1 MPNKFINIGDLFLM
15 GFGRENDGGA
25 PSALVQSNP
34 TILEDNLNLGHN
46 NLAFVRPITRFP
58 AADWWRPTSINSKF
72 EMKKDGSHDAS
83 RVKAI
88 PIGLNDG
95 DNASTDS
102 RFGIRTD
109 NEILVKFRKVTLAIP
124 EMDVRASVGE
134 GNRRVIDG
142 FAVTFKKEDTLVNVV
157 TVLNRHMPD

>member
-1 MPNKFINIGDLFLM
+1 M
-15 GFGRENDGGA
+15 
-25 PSALVQSNP
+25 
-34 TILEDNLNLGHN
+34 
-46 NLAFVRPITRFP
+46 
-58 AADWWRPTSINSKF
+58 
-72 EMKKDGSHDAS
+72 KDGFHDAS

-124 EMDVRASVGE
+124 EIDVRASVKE
-134 GNRRVIDG
+134 GNRRVADG
-142 FAVTFKKEDTLVNVV
+142 FAVTFFKKEHTLINVI
-157 TVLNRHMPD
+157 TVLHRDVAIKGFRSPKLRRNGNDKDRGRRKNRRGRQNKDRQ